1 MKKVKAVLFSVLVFV
16 VGLFCLVGCGKAEKT
31 GVYKFESMTVTQGGV
46 STTLKVGETY
56 LGMISL
62 TEDFV
67 SIELKEDGTVAA
79 VIAMVEE
86 APSTGTWTEGEEENT
101 VVITIDGDS
110 QTVTCDGEKL
120 TMSMEGAQLTL
131 KKK

>member
-1 MKKVKAVLFSVLVFV
+1 
-16 VGLFCLVGCGKAEKT
+16 
-31 GVYKFESMTVTQGGV
+31 
-46 STTLKVGETY
+46 
-56 LGMISL
+56 MISL

-110 QTVTCDGEKL
+110 QTVTCDGEKM

>member
-16 VGLFCLVGCGKAEKT
+16 VGLFCLVGCGKEEKT

-67 SIELKEDGTVAA
+67 SIELKEDGTVTA

-110 QTVTCDGEKL
+110 QTVTCDGEKM

>member
-1 MKKVKAVLFSVLVFV
+1 M
-16 VGLFCLVGCGKAEKT
+16 
-31 GVYKFESMTVTQGGV
+31 
-46 STTLKVGETY
+46 
-56 LGMISL
+56 
-62 TEDFV
+62 

-86 APSTGTWTEGEEENT
+86 APSTGIWTEGEEENT

-110 QTVTCDGEKL
+110 QTVTCDGEKM